1 MKLVANSC
9 IQGVKA
15 LSGKGKGGTT
25 AFAGD
30 IFEADKSEEQRLIK
44 LGVATEYVRDDPL
57 ADYDEKPAR
66 KPVARKPVTRKSKV
80 EKAEEAEKAEDGSDT
95 ADEADMGL

>member
-1 MKLVANSC
+1 MKLIANSC
-9 IQGVKA
+9 IQGVKT

-30 IFEADKSEEQRLIK
+30 IFETAKSEEQRLIK

-66 KPVARKPVTRKSKV
+66 KTVARKPKV
-80 EKAEEAEKAEDGSDT
+80 EKPEKPEKAEDGSDT
-95 ADEADMGL
+95 ADESDMGL